1 MNLYR
6 LAPIVVFCGI
16 LLWMTMCAQTESL
29 QTADAPEQ
37 QPPVTSPSGTSGTTA
52 PLTYYVRPDGGSTAE
67 CTGLADAPYPG
78 SGTDQPCA
86 WDHPFRALP
95 PEDTPHIAG
104 GDTLIIAAGSYR
116 MGYGAPG
123 ADVCASDYPWDCHMP
138 PIPSGPTPAQP
149 TRILG
154 AGWDAGCPNPPELW
168 GTERAD
174 FILNLTGTSNVEIAC
189 LEITDHSSCVEDHA
203 AGMGGSPLTC
213 ERETYPF
220 GDWAAT
226 GLYAEDAANV
236 TLRHLDIHGLAST
249 GVLAGRL
256 TDWLV
261 EDVRLATNG
270 WVGWDGDIDGDDS
283 NSGTLH
289 FVHWTV
295 EWNGCAETYPE
306 GAPTG
311 CWAQTAGGYG
321 DGIGTGYTEGYWL
334 IEDSAFLYNTSD
346 GLDLLY
352 AQGTSSI
359 EIRRTIAEGNAGNQ
373 IKTSGPATI
382 ENSVI
387 VGNCG
392 YFNGQS
398 FTYNV
403 DDCRAAGNALSLQ
416 LFPGNQ
422 LTVTNTTLASEGD
435 CLVTAECSGSCD
447 GSESVLLRNAI
458 FQGHPDFLS
467 TDEQTCL
474 SWTDGFPHDPV
485 SIDYAIIADVKEMP
499 APCPDHSLCGVAP
512 GVANSG
518 IDTFDAHLRADSPA
532 IDSGTTDG
540 APADDF
546 TGRPRDAQPDIGAYE
561 WRELTAQVYLP
572 MAVRSGLATR
582 ARLDEIGVVRIIMP
596 VDPR

>member
-1 MNLYR
+1 MSWPR
-6 LAPIVVFCGI
+6 STTVVVLCG
-16 LLWMTMCAQTESL
+16 LFLWMTMCAQTESL
-29 QTADAPEQ
+29 QTAVTPEPE
-37 QPPVTSPSGTSGTTA
+37 PPVASPSGASGTTA
-52 PLTYYVRPDGGSTAE
+52 PLTYYVRPDGGSEAQ

-95 PEDTPHIAG
+95 PEDTPRIAG

-154 AGWDAGCPNPPELW
+154 AGWDADCPNPPELW
-168 GTERAD
+168 GAECAA

-189 LEITDHSSCVEDHA
+189 LEITDHSPCVEDHA
-203 AGMGGSPLTC
+203 VEDGGSDLTC
-213 ERETYPF
+213 EFETYPF
-220 GDWAAT
+220 GDWANT

-236 TLRHLDIHGLAST
+236 ILRHLDIHGLASA
-249 GVLAGRL
+249 GVRAGRL

-270 WVGWDGDIDGDDS
+270 WVGWDGDIGDDSS

-289 FVHWTV
+289 FARWTV
-295 EWNGCAETYPE
+295 EWNGCAETYPG

-311 CWAQTAGGYG
+311 CWSQTKGGYG
-321 DGIGTGYTEGYWL
+321 DGIGTGSTEGYWL

-359 EIRRTIAEGNAGNQ
+359 EIKRAIAEGNAGNQ

-392 YFNGQS
+392 YFNGQP
-398 FTYNV
+398 FTYYV

-416 LFPGNQ
+416 LFPGNH

-435 CLVTAECSGSCD
+435 CLVIAECSGGCD

-458 FQGHPDFLS
+458 FQGHPDFMS
-467 TDEQTCL
+467 PGEQTGL

-499 APCPDHSLCGVAP
+499 APCPDHSLCGAAP
-512 GVANSG
+512 GTVDDG

-532 IDSGTTDG
+532 IDNGTTDG
-540 APADDF
+540 APTDDF
-546 TGRPRDAQPDIGAYE
+546 DERPRDAQPDIGAYE
-561 WRELTAQVYLP
+561 WRELAAQVYLP
-572 MAVRSGLATR
+572 MVVRTGPGVHAYAVRA
-582 ARLDEIGVVRIIMP
+582 P
-596 VDPR
+596 

>member
-1 MNLYR
+1 MNWHR
-6 LAPIVVFCGI
+6 STTVVVLCGFF
-16 LLWMTMCAQTESL
+16 LWLTMCAQTESL
-29 QTADAPEQ
+29 QTAGTPEPE
-37 QPPVTSPSGTSGTTA
+37 PPVTSSSGASGTTA
-52 PLTYYVRPDGGSTAE
+52 PLTYYVRPDGGSAAE

-86 WDHPFRALP
+86 WDHPFWALP
-95 PEDTPHIAG
+95 PEDMPRIAG
-104 GDTLIIAAGSYR
+104 GDTLVIAAGSYR
-116 MGYGAPG
+116 MGYGASG
-123 ADVCASDYPWDCHMP
+123 ADVCDTGYPWDCHMP
-138 PIPSGPTPAQP
+138 PIPGGPAPAQP

-203 AGMGGSPLTC
+203 AADGGSPLTC

-249 GVLAGRL
+249 GVRAGRL

-270 WVGWDGDIDGDDS
+270 WVGWDGDIGDDSS

-289 FVHWTV
+289 FVRWTV

-311 CWAQTAGGYG
+311 CWAQTKGGYG
-321 DGIGTGYTEGYWL
+321 DGVGTGSTEGYWL
-334 IEDSAFLYNTSD
+334 IEDSAFRYNTSD

-382 ENSVI
+382 ENTVI

-392 YFNGQS
+392 YFNGQP
-398 FTYNV
+398 FTYGV

-416 LFPGNQ
+416 LFPGNH
-422 LTVTNTTLASEGD
+422 LTVINTTLASEGD

-447 GSESVLLRNAI
+447 GSESVLLRNVI

-474 SWTDGFPHDPV
+474 LWTDGFPHDPA

-499 APCPDHSLCGVAP
+499 TPCPDHSLCTVAP
-512 GVANSG
+512 GIVNSG

-546 TGRPRDAQPDIGAYE
+546 TGSTRDAQPDIGAYE
-561 WRELTAQVYLP
+561 WRELAERVCLP
-572 MAVRSGLATR
+572 M
-582 ARLDEIGVVRIIMP
+582 VVRIDFAARSAHAARAP
-596 VDPR
+596 

>member
-1 MNLYR
+1 MSWRRSTVFL
-6 LAPIVVFCGI
+6 VFCGV
-16 LLWMTMCAQTESL
+16 LVWMTMCAQAGPL
-29 QTADAPEQ
+29 QTADTPTRESSE
-37 QPPVTSPSGTSGTTA
+37 TSPSGTSGTTA
-52 PLTYYVRPDGGSTAE
+52 PLTYYVRPDGGSAAQ
-67 CTGLADAPYPG
+67 CNGLADAPYSG

-95 PEDTPHIAG
+95 PEGTPKIAG

-116 MGYGAPG
+116 MGYDAPG
-123 ADVCASDYPWDCHMP
+123 ADVCDAGYPWDCHMP

-149 TRILG
+149 THILG
-154 AGWDAGCPNPPELW
+154 AGWDTGCPNPPELW
-168 GTERAD
+168 GTERAN
-174 FILNLTGTSNVEIAC
+174 FILNLTGSSNVEIAC
-189 LEITDHSSCVEDHA
+189 LEITDHSNCVEDHA
-203 AGMGGSPLTC
+203 DPNLTC

-220 GDWAAT
+220 GDWAAA

-249 GVLAGRL
+249 GVRAGRL

-270 WVGWDGDIDGDDS
+270 WVGWDGDIEGDDS

-289 FVHWTV
+289 FVRWTV
-295 EWNGCAETYPE
+295 EWNGCAETYP
-306 GAPTG
+306 GGTPTG

-321 DGIGTGYTEGYWL
+321 DGVGTGYTEGYWL

-352 AQGTSSI
+352 AQGSSSI

-373 IKTSGPATI
+373 LKTSGPATI

-392 YFNGQS
+392 YFNGQP

-416 LFPGNQ
+416 LFPGNH
-422 LTVTNTTLASEGD
+422 LTVINTTLASEGD
-435 CLVTAECSGSCD
+435 CLVTAECSGGCD

-467 TDEQTCL
+467 PGEQTCL
-474 SWTDGFPHDPV
+474 TWTDGFPHDPV
-485 SIDYAIIADVKEMP
+485 SIDYAIIADVKDMP
-499 APCPDHSLCGVAP
+499 DPCPDHSLCGVAP

-546 TGRPRDAQPDIGAYE
+546 AGHLRDAQPDIGAYE
-561 WRELTAQVYLP
+561 WRELAERVYLP
-572 MAVRSGLATR
+572 LAIRTDLAAHGTYAVRA
-582 ARLDEIGVVRIIMP
+582 P
-596 VDPR
+596 